1 MNKETMTETHR
12 NKWPQS
18 VSIGEDDNQLAINLE
33 ISQDRFMSIA
43 QEAHRRGVTLNKIFP
58 ALIIALHCTSNDELY
73 IVANCCV

>member
-33 ISQDRFMSIA
+33 ISQDNF
-43 QEAHRRGVTLNKIFP
+43 
-58 ALIIALHCTSNDELY
+58 
-73 IVANCCV
+73 